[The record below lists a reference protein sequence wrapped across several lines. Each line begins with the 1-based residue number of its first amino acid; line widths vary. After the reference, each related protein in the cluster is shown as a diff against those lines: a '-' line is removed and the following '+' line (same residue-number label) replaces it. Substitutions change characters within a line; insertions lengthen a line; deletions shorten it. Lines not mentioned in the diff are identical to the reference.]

1 MLSTVLATINT
12 YCAKQ
17 ALREWLGQFGLRGA
31 YANTSLTVGYQKNT
45 FDNVFQGAQAD
56 FIHGGKV

>member
-1 MLSTVLATINT
+1 MA
-12 YCAKQ
+12 
-17 ALREWLGQFGLRGA
+17 GLRAA

>member
-1 MLSTVLATINT
+1 M
-12 YCAKQ
+12 Q
-17 ALREWLGQFGLRGA
+17 EWTQPFGLRAA
-31 YANTSLTVGYQKNT
+31 YAYVSLTIRYQQNT